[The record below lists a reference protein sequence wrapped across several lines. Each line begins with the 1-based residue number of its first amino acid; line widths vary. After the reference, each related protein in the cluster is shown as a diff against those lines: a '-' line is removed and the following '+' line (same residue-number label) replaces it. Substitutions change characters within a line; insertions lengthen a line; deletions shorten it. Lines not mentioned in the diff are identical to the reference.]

1 MHFLYIIYSTS
12 KNRYYVGETHN
23 TNARLTKHNQHTYS
37 GGFSKIANDWV
48 VVLNFECRY
57 KDDALFLEK
66 FIKRMKSRK
75 FIKKVIE
82 DPSILTDILQNR

>member
-1 MHFLYIIYSTS
+1 MHFLYIIYSLST
-12 KNRYYVGETHN
+12 NTYYVGETHN
-23 TNARLTKHNQHTYS
+23 TDARLVKHNEHTYS
-37 GGFSKIANDWV
+37 GGFSKIANDWD
-48 VVLNFECRY
+48 VVLNFECRS

-75 FIKKVIE
+75 FITKVIK